1 MTALPGNQTNT
12 SSQEKPPFLDIKQVL
27 KILPHRYP
35 FLLVDKILEIDLEK
49 HLIVGQKNVTINEA
63 FFQGHFP
70 GAPIMPGVLI
80 LEALAQT
87 GGILIHQKGLGDK
100 IALFLSIYNA
110 KFRSPVKPGDVLILQ
125 AEGIVFGSKGGK
137 VRAKAFVNSKVAV
150 EAEIGFAL
158 VDKSQI

>member
-1 MTALPGNQTNT
+1 M
-12 SSQEKPPFLDIKQVL
+12 SESVLDINQIKE
-27 KILPHRYP
+27 ILPHRYP
-35 FLLVDKILEIDLEK
+35 FLLIDKILEIDLDK
-49 HLIVGQKNVTINEA
+49 PKPSILGQKNVTINEE

-87 GGILIHQKGLGDK
+87 GGILVYKKGFTDK

-110 KFRSPVKPGDVLILQ
+110 KFRRPVKPGDILMLY
-125 AEGIVFGSKGGK
+125 AEALVFSGKGGRVKTQATVENK
-137 VRAKAFVNSKVAV
+137 VVV

-158 VDKSQI
+158 VKKEQING